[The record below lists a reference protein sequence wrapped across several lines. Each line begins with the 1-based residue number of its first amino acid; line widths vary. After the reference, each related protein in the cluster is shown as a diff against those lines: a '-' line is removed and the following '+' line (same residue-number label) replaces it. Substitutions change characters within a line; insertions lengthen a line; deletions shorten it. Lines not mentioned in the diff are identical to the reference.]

1 MSTALAG
8 TSLPPAAVH
17 TIIELGAPDTTKTT
31 LRLCQNLNLEP
42 SSFIQTL
49 MKLTQ
54 SGLIPKLADENEN
67 LELELTDKGKDC
79 LEHINAFAEKQVC
92 DALAHLSPPSS
103 AEEILHGLERY
114 GHALR
119 GQRLG
124 GTLSTDARLS
134 EEGMEQWKGKSKRT
148 RPEIEIL
155 KGYRPGVVSRCL
167 EMHISYYSQAH
178 GFGAEFESGLAK
190 GLGDLCER
198 LGRQGNEVWY
208 AVRVGSGE
216 IVGTVWVDGEDLGEG
231 KAHLRAFVVGEGV
244 RGEGV
249 GRKVSITLVIP
260 GTVVAE

>member
-17 TIIELGAPDTTKTT
+17 TIIELGAPDTTKTA
-31 LRLCQNLNLEP
+31 LGLCQTLNLEP

-54 SGLIPKLADENEN
+54 SGLIPELSGENEN
-67 LELELTDKGKDC
+67 LELELTHKGKDC

-92 DALAHLSPPSS
+92 DALAHLFPPSS

-124 GTLSTDARLS
+124 ALSADARLS
-134 EEGMEQWKGKSKRT
+134 EDGMERGKGKAKRT
-148 RPEIEIL
+148 NPEIEIL
-155 KGYRPGVVSRCL
+155 KGYRPGIVGRCL
-167 EMHISYYSQAH
+167 DMHISYYSQAH

-198 LGRQGNEVWY
+198 LGKKGNEVWY
-208 AVRVGSGE
+208 AVKGGSGE
-216 IVGTVWVDGEDLGEG
+216 IVGTVWVDGDDLGEG

-249 GRKVSITLVIP
+249 GRKVSIIPVIV